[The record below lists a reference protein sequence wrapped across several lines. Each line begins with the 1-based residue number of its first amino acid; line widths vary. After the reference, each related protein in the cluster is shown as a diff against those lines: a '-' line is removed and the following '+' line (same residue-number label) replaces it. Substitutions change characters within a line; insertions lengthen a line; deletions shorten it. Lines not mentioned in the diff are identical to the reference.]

1 MSQVPPLAWLYNV
14 DLFDNVITR
23 DVFLNKCFTV
33 NYAVFFFLYCI
44 LRQEREELSTLMGK
58 QFIGGQRQ
66 GFMVTSVS
74 TVEDVMILNLH
85 HYQTRTL

>member
-33 NYAVFFFLYCI
+33 NYA
-44 LRQEREELSTLMGK
+44 LSYLFSEK
-58 QFIGGQRQ
+58 Y
-66 GFMVTSVS
+66 VTFAMQP
-74 TVEDVMILNLH
+74 EY
-85 HYQTRTL
+85 HY

>member
-33 NYAVFFFLYCI
+33 NYAVFFFSIAFCD
-44 LRQEREELSTLMGK
+44 RNERNSLPSCENNSLVGNAKASW
-58 QFIGGQRQ
+58 
-66 GFMVTSVS
+66 
-74 TVEDVMILNLH
+74 
-85 HYQTRTL
+85 